1 MFRDVTLRQ
10 TADRVQVHERCESVH
25 SQKVSTA
32 IMAARD
38 TVKVVYS
45 KPFALSTISFSHKTN
60 ASLRTITVRNQS
72 QDTFRSAA
80 SLQPQTAHQH
90 TCVQS
95 YTLQITLVNSDR
107 PSDFQSMPSEQ
118 TSR

>member
-25 SQKVSTA
+25 PQEVSTA
-32 IMAARD
+32 IIAARD

-45 KPFALSTISFSHKTN
+45 KPLALSTISFSHKTN
-60 ASLRTITVRNQS
+60 ESLKTITVRNLS
-72 QDTFRSAA
+72 QGTLRTAA
-80 SLQPQTAHQH
+80 SLQTQTAHQH
-90 TCVQS
+90 TYVQS
-95 YTLQITLVNSDR
+95 HTLQITLVNSDR
-107 PSDFQSMPSEQ
+107 PSDFQSMPFEQ

>member
-25 SQKVSTA
+25 PQEVSTA
-32 IMAARD
+32 IIAARD

-45 KPFALSTISFSHKTN
+45 KPLALSTISFSHKTN
-60 ASLRTITVRNQS
+60 ESLKTITVRNLS
-72 QDTFRSAA
+72 QGTLRTAA
-80 SLQPQTAHQH
+80 SLQTQTAHQH

-95 YTLQITLVNSDR
+95 HTLQITLVNSDR
-107 PSDFQSMPSEQ
+107 PSDFQSMPFEQ